1 MWDILEERKTKKKK
15 NIKKKRKHTKHQER
29 ERDALPLTHQTR
41 TATWCLR
48 GSMLAH
54 RGVGKVIYPGR
65 VEIHRPRRLSRGG
78 EERCFPQATFRAHS
92 PSMTLCNNWVSVWS
106 GLRGPF
112 PIRAGMLGSREID
125 AALQRNSSVSAY
137 SSCLCTTTHPHRL
150 LTALGIWC
158 E

>member
-1 MWDILEERKTKKKK
+1 MG
-15 NIKKKRKHTKHQER
+15 KKRKHTKHQER

-41 TATWCLR
+41 TATLCLR

-65 VEIHRPRRLSRGG
+65 VEVPRPRRLSRGG
-78 EERCFPQATFRAHS
+78 EERCFRQATFRAHS
-92 PSMTLCNNWVSVWS
+92 PNMTLCNNWVSVCS
-106 GLRGPF
+106 GLPGPF

-125 AALQRNSSVSAY
+125 AALQRNTSVSAD
-137 SSCLCTTTHPHRL
+137 SSCPCTTTHPYRL

-158 E
+158 EKCFRGNTRSHKQH